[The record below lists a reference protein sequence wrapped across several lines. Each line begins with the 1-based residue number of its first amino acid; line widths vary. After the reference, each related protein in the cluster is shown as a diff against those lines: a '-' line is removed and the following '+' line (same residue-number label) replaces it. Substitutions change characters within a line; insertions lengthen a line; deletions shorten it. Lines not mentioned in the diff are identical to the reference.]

1 MWPAG
6 HMGMGPEA
14 YFRHSGDTLT
24 TCHVQVKGDGAA
36 GDSTSANANLI
47 CAMMNDVGSVL
58 PTNVANFRRIKLSVL
73 EKYTHSIRLLTSM
86 PDWENNKFKSS
97 GKSFQAAIARPD
109 QLAPDHV
116 LTRSSH
122 PLPHP
127 ESSSTS
133 SRSFSSQDL
142 RSLIDIFGKA
152 APVGLAPGRR
162 LFLRACAG
170 TAATSVLK
178 TFTVDN
184 FSCRDVAS
192 SVIVPQESG
201 HSFIFCFLQCP
212 DTECG
217 F

>member
-1 MWPAG
+1 M
-6 HMGMGPEA
+6 
-14 YFRHSGDTLT
+14 
-24 TCHVQVKGDGAA
+24 
-36 GDSTSANANLI
+36 
-47 CAMMNDVGSVL
+47 
-58 PTNVANFRRIKLSVL
+58 SVL

-152 APVGLAPGRR
+152 APVGIAPGRR

-170 TAATSVLK
+170 TAATPVLQ

-201 HSFIFCFLQCP
+201 HPFILCFLQCP
-212 DTECG
+212 DLDMWILTQVAPTNSLQQYGCG
-217 F
+217 VSALPSSSPRIVVAMGDGSMHGEGWTFDLDL